1 MAKKKFFLTIDT
13 ETTQTGMVADFGAVV
28 TDLKGNIH
36 HSIGVL
42 VSDFYL
48 KRDEHPLFYTRD
60 ASPLWGIANLP
71 KRYANY
77 DAMLDNGS
85 RILASVPAI
94 NRWLA
99 KVAATYNP
107 VLTAYNLPF
116 DQDKMTKSGID
127 HMLFPKRFCLW
138 HAASSKWGHTKAF
151 RQHVLDA
158 VAFNP
163 PTKFKNM
170 SYITNAEVMA
180 RFVLG
185 NPELEDEPHTALE
198 DIVDYELPILNAL
211 VKSTKAKEYMNPTPY
226 NWRDYQVKDWFT
238 VK

>member
-13 ETTQTGMVADFGAVV
+13 ETTQTSMVADLGAVV
-28 TDLKGNIH
+28 TDLQGNIH
-36 HSIGVL
+36 QSIGVM
-42 VSDFYL
+42 VKEFYSD
-48 KRDEHPLFYTRD
+48 RAIHPLFHTKD
-60 ASPLWGIANLP
+60 ASPIWGASRLNE
-71 KRYANY
+71 RYAAY
-77 DAMLDNGS
+77 DAMIANGQ
-85 RILASVPAI
+85 RIIASVPAI

-99 KVAATYNP
+99 KVAAKYNP
-107 VLTAYNLPF
+107 TLTAYNLPF

-127 HMLFPKRFCLW
+127 HLLFEKRFCLW

-151 RQHVLDA
+151 RQHVLDC

-211 VKSTKAKEYMNPTPY
+211 IKTTKAKDYMNPTPY
-226 NWRDYQVKDWFT
+226 SWRDYQVKDWFT